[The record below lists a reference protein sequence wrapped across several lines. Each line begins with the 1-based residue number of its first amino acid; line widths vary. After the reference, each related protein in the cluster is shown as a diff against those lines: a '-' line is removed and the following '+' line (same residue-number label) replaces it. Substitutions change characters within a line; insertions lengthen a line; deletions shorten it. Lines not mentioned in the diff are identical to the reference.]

1 MVGKMGVA
9 LLEVMEFI
17 DDDSEEM
24 DEIEGS
30 REEKLLPTTEDAED
44 VLPSPL
50 IIPWKVGILLGVR
63 SNLVAANASCNSLEI
78 TCEIKRERAHKKW
91 YNRALLISLFIS
103 SELQVSLATKSNTA
117 PFIYL
122 SFFYF

>member
-1 MVGKMGVA
+1 MVGRMGVV

-30 REEKLLPTTEDAED
+30 SEEKLLPTTEDAED

-50 IIPWKVGILLGVR
+50 IIPWKFGILLGGSFKFSCQCSLQLARIAWEIERAQEMMQSR
-63 SNLVAANASCNSLEI
+63 SFNFSFYFERVASCI
-78 TCEIKRERAHKKW
+78 
-91 YNRALLISLFIS
+91 
-103 SELQVSLATKSNTA
+103 ATKSKRVL
-117 PFIYL
+117 IYL
-122 SFFYF
+122 

>member
-1 MVGKMGVA
+1 MGVA

-78 TCEIKRERAHKKW
+78 TWEIERESTQEM
-91 YNRALLISLFIS
+91 IQSC
-103 SELQVSLATKSNTA
+103 
-117 PFIYL
+117 
-122 SFFYF
+122 SFNFSFYFERVASRIGN